1 MTGAGGFVTLAA
13 VAVVAVLSG
22 GEAAAQDA
30 PGIVSLD
37 CGVSPEGRVGPCT
50 VVSEPAGGGYGEIAL
65 SRAASARL
73 VVPPE
78 GIPAGATVQFETR
91 VEAPVPEGLRASE
104 ADPRPG
110 VITDPRW
117 DIAPVIEFPT
127 RASQRGIESGQARA
141 RCVVAPDGALTGC
154 VVLSEHPVG
163 ADFGAAVLSAAST
176 ARLSPA
182 SVASA
187 RPGAIV
193 EINSTFR
200 LAQETAQSAR

>member
-1 MTGAGGFVTLAA
+1 MKGAGGFVTLAA
-13 VAVVAVLSG
+13 VAVAAVLSG
-22 GEAAAQDA
+22 GQAAAQDA

-50 VVSEPAGGGYGEIAL
+50 VVSEPAGGGYGEVAQ
-65 SRAASARL
+65 SRAASVRIA
-73 VVPPE
+73 VPPE
-78 GIPAGATVQFETR
+78 GIPEGATVQFNSR
-91 VEAPVPEGLRASE
+91 VEAPVPEDLRASE

-110 VITDPRW
+110 LITDPQW
-117 DIAPVIEFPT
+117 DVAPAIQFPT
-127 RASQRGIESGQARA
+127 RASQRGVESGQARV

-154 VVLSEHPVG
+154 VVLSEDPGG

-182 SVASA
+182 SVTSA

-193 EINSTFR
+193 EIGTTFR
-200 LAQETAQSAR
+200 LAQ